1 MFLQANNISICNPK
15 PTSLPTICEEERAGK
30 GIPNNPFANTTK
42 YLDHTPE
49 EDEHRTASTISY
61 CTITPIS
68 QHRDHESI
76 LLT

>member
-15 PTSLPTICEEERAGK
+15 PTSLHTICEEERAGK

-49 EDEHRTASTISY
+49 EDEHGAASIINHCTIATIS
-61 CTITPIS
+61 
-68 QHRDHESI
+68 
-76 LLT
+76 